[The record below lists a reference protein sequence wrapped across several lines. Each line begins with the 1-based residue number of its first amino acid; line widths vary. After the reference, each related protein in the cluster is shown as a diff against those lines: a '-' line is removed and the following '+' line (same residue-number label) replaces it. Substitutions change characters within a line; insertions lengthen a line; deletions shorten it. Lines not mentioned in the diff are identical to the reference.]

1 MLIDNEFINQIIE
14 KARTSPR
21 LRVNFNL
28 HNSLDSSVQRMI
40 NALEPGTIM
49 PIHRH
54 VHTDET
60 YIILCGQ
67 IEISIYNDDRKITN
81 VYMLD
86 TSIGHYGVNIPKNTW
101 HGINVQ
107 QSGTVIFEV
116 KEGPYTPL
124 TPDNILN

>member
-1 MLIDNEFINQIIE
+1 MLIDNEFINEIIE